1 MNDDEL
7 TDISKIDNLRD
18 KIAKEDERMIYK
30 LWLNN
35 AYRKI
40 ITGIIILSTIYLGLT
55 FGSELTQDGITT
67 ILFFLL
73 IIYLWVSETFP
84 LPVTALLAGVG
95 LVILGLRTRD
105 EAFTPYA
112 SDAVFMILGSLI
124 VAQGITASRADDL
137 IIRKVLP
144 PFTKSTYGL
153 LAGIILIS
161 CLLAAVI
168 PDHGVAAIMLPI
180 LLTIMDK
187 TDIKENP
194 NERVTFTIAL
204 AFACAIAGLAT
215 PSGGARNVIAI
226 GFLQQDYGVSISYL
240 DWVFLAAPITLIM
253 MPLLFVSLIAINKLH
268 YRKISFEMDSGEKID
283 REQIKALAILMGT
296 FILFLLT
303 EKTGLTL
310 GTTAMVGAIAMH
322 VTGVLEWEE
331 SRSQLRWGVMFIYG
345 AALTL
350 GATMV
355 EHGVA
360 EWIADGIFRMSH
372 GQDEII
378 ITLVVI
384 TLAVLLTN
392 IMSDGAA
399 AAVLVPI
406 TLAVAFSAD
415 MDLIFIGMVTSIGTA
430 FAFMTSF
437 GTPPNLIVHASGI
450 PTSKDFARNGIPMVL
465 IAIVVVMFIEQKYW
479 PLGPDYVFSKIL
491 SLLGF

>member
-1 MNDDEL
+1 MNNDESADL
-7 TDISKIDNLRD
+7 SKIDNLRD
-18 KIAKEDERMIYK
+18 KIAKEDERMIYR
-30 LWLNN
+30 LWLNS
-35 AYRKI
+35 AYRRI
-40 ITGIIILSTIYLGLT
+40 ITGIIILGTIYFGLT
-55 FGSELTQDGITT
+55 FGSDLTQDGIIT

-84 LPVTALLAGVG
+84 LPVTALFAGVG

-105 EAFTPYA
+105 EAFAPYA

-124 VAQGITASRADDL
+124 VAQGITASKADEL

-180 LLTIMDK
+180 LLTIIDK
-187 TDIKENP
+187 TDIKEKP
-194 NERVTFTIAL
+194 NECVTFTIAL

-240 DWVFLAAPITLIM
+240 DWVFLAAPITIIM
-253 MPLLFVSLIAINKLH
+253 IPLLFLSLIAINKLQ
-268 YRKISFEMDSGEKID
+268 YRKISFEMETSEEID

-372 GQDEII
+372 GQDEMI
-378 ITLVVI
+378 ITLVII
-384 TLAVLLTN
+384 TLAILLTN

-450 PTSKDFARNGIPMVL
+450 PTSKDFAKNGIPMVL
-465 IAIVVVMFIEQKYW
+465 IAVVVVMFIEQKYW
-479 PLGPDYVFSKIL
+479 PLGPDYVFSKIQ

>member
-1 MNDDEL
+1 
-7 TDISKIDNLRD
+7 
-18 KIAKEDERMIYK
+18 
-30 LWLNN
+30 
-35 AYRKI
+35 
-40 ITGIIILSTIYLGLT
+40 
-55 FGSELTQDGITT
+55 
-67 ILFFLL
+67 
-73 IIYLWVSETFP
+73 
-84 LPVTALLAGVG
+84 
-95 LVILGLRTRD
+95 
-105 EAFTPYA
+105 
-112 SDAVFMILGSLI
+112 
-124 VAQGITASRADDL
+124 
-137 IIRKVLP
+137 
-144 PFTKSTYGL
+144 
-153 LAGIILIS
+153 
-161 CLLAAVI
+161 
-168 PDHGVAAIMLPI
+168 MLPI
-180 LLTIMDK
+180 LLTIIDK
-187 TDIKENP
+187 TDIKEKP
-194 NERVTFTIAL
+194 NECVTFTIAL

-240 DWVFLAAPITLIM
+240 DWVFLAAPITIIM
-253 MPLLFVSLIAINKLH
+253 IPLLFLSLIAINKLQ
-268 YRKISFEMDSGEKID
+268 YRKISFEMETSEEID

-372 GQDEII
+372 GQDEMI
-378 ITLVVI
+378 ITLVII
-384 TLAVLLTN
+384 TLAILLTN

-406 TLAVAFSAD
+406 TLAVAFSAE
-415 MDLIFIGMVTSIGTA
+415 MDLIFIGMITSIGTA

-450 PTSKDFARNGIPMVL
+450 PTSKDFAKNGIPMVL
-465 IAIVVVMFIEQKYW
+465 IAVVVVMFIEQKYW
-479 PLGPDYVFSKIL
+479 PLGPDYVFSKIQ